1 MRQYL
6 FLLIFFLISAGSSL
20 AMPSSAHSQTTQ
32 GTDATGALT
41 RSFQEFLLQYWPEI
55 RSRNG
60 TYLKSV
66 HPKLPEEMHDFFF
79 DLTLQMMQFS
89 DEQGLDPKLECQEFK
104 VCKVIYPQPNDNWAA
119 QRFILHDDT
128 WRWLDQ

>member
-6 FLLIFFLISAGSSL
+6 FLLIFLLISAGSSL
-20 AMPSSAHSQTTQ
+20 AMPLPAHSQATQ

-41 RSFQEFLLQYWPEI
+41 RSFQEFLLQYWSKI

-79 DLTLQMMQFS
+79 DVTLQMMQFS

-104 VCKVIYPQPNDNWAA
+104 VCQVIYPQPNDSWAA

>member
-6 FLLIFFLISAGSSL
+6 FLLIFLLISAGSSL
-20 AMPSSAHSQTTQ
+20 AMPSPAHSQATQ

-41 RSFQEFLLQYWPEI
+41 RSFQEFLLHYWPDI
-55 RSRNG
+55 RSRNA

-66 HPKLPEEMHDFFF
+66 HPKLPEEMHHFFF
-79 DLTLQMMQFS
+79 DVTLQMMQFS

-104 VCKVIYPQPNDNWAA
+104 VCQVIYPQPNDSWAA